1 MKQFFGPVSLGPAWT
16 RRGPGIPHPVEV
28 IETKCKFARVI
39 QTRPQDLIDVQ
50 ASIQARTSPGLRQD
64 QGSCR
69 KWAALL
75 TTDWAQ
81 VCQAR
86 LVPLVVLRRVVC
98 NRVRRLRT
106 GLIQRCDDRF
116 ALRAA
121 FLPTRLLAFSVL
133 AGKVYTVVVHHAK
146 TPRAHGK
153 GRETCQICAPCREK
167 SRAHGTSSMP
177 KVVPA
182 RQGRAARAPPTL
194 TIPNQTTQQKSGL
207 LGIPE

>member
-1 MKQFFGPVSLGPAWT
+1 MPGRVRRDRKLT
-16 RRGPGIPHPVEV
+16 RGWGVRERGKPIARPGPGA
-28 IETKCKFARVI
+28 ARSSPTLLLKLLI
-39 QTRPQDLIDVQ
+39 YDLV
-50 ASIQARTSPGLRQD
+50 SNQARTIPGLRRD
-64 QGSCR
+64 CTSCR
-69 KWAALL
+69 KCAALL

-121 FLPTRLLAFSVL
+121 FLPTRLLAFGVL
-133 AGKVYTVVVHHAK
+133 AGKVYTVVVHHAE